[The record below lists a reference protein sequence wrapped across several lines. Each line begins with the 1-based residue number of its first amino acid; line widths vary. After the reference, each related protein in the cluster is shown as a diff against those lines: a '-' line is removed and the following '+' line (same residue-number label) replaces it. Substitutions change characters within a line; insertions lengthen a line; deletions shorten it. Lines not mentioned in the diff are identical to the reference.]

1 MNNIPSG
8 TYYLKVYYG
17 NDWNPSLEN
26 FCGTKG
32 AFESDTHFSKSDRYS
47 DYITVEN
54 NDYSYTTGT
63 ITLYSVAN
71 GNMSTQST
79 SESDFFNK

>member
-17 NDWNPSLEN
+17 RDWNPYKDN
-26 FCGTKG
+26 FCGTPG
-32 AFESDTHFSKSDRYS
+32 AFDTNGHFSKSDS
-47 DYITVEN
+47 PNDYIVVN
-54 NDYSYTTGT
+54 DNDYGYTTGS

-71 GNMSTQST
+71 GNMSTEPT
-79 SESDFFNK
+79 TAADFFSN